1 MDPVYTALRSGKAG
15 TTIFLAVLL
24 LLFTARGSAQTFSSQ
39 SSTSFPTN
47 SSTPRNVVTDFDADG
62 DADILIQ
69 TGLNGSS
76 FNYARNNGNGTFTIV
91 AQSSSPFASV
101 TLPDVSTNGIYRT
114 ADFDAD
120 GDLDIWVPAASATG
134 TYLRNDGSSFSLQSS
149 STFPNPTATG
159 RNIVADYD
167 GDGDADVLFQ
177 TGGDGSAFSYA
188 RNDGNATFTILAQSS
203 SPFASVTLPNA
214 SAIGY
219 YRPADYDGDGD
230 IDIWVAADGA
240 TGTYFR
246 NDGSSFS
253 SQPTTT
259 FPAAASN
266 ARNVVGDF
274 DADGD
279 ADILY
284 QTGTNGSSFSYAR
297 SNGNGTFTIVAQS
310 SSPFASVTLP
320 DVSLVYIYRI
330 DDLDDDGDMDIWV
343 PSSTTTGTY
352 LMQDGSP
359 PTLTSTSPANDAVG
373 VLRDAN
379 INLNFSETVTKNTGT
394 ITIVRSSD
402 NTVIETITVTS
413 GQVTGSGTAY
423 VINPGTTLAS
433 NTTYS
438 VRITGGAFLDAASSE
453 FPALIGGKYQFTT
466 GTALPLFWLNV
477 NAVLENDQVNI
488 SWKTTGEGNT
498 SHFEVERSTDGLFY
512 NNIAQIASANSPGE
526 HQYNFADKQVQ
537 PGYTY
542 YYRLK
547 QVDLDGRFNY
557 SSTLKVD
564 IGGERTVALKITNN
578 PVRADM
584 IIAITLPHTQNA
596 RLVLVNQIGA
606 TVLER
611 KENMQAGETI
621 MTVRTSN
628 LPTGVYY
635 LILYAGPNELRTTV
649 IKQ

>member
-1 MDPVYTALRSGKAG
+1 MDPVYTALNSFKARAIILFAG
-15 TTIFLAVLL
+15 LL
-24 LLFTARGSAQTFSSQ
+24 LTTNSSAQTFSLQ
-39 SSTSFPTN
+39 SSTTFPTN
-47 SSTPRNVVTDFDADG
+47 TNTPRNVVADFDADG
-62 DADILIQ
+62 DADVLIQ

-91 AQSSSPFASV
+91 SQSSSPFASV
-101 TLPDVSTNGIYRT
+101 TLPDVSTTGIYRT

-120 GDLDIWVPAASATG
+120 GDIDIWVPASGATG
-134 TYLRNDGSSFSLQSS
+134 TYLRNDGSSFSSQSS
-149 STFPNPTATG
+149 STFPNPTNPG
-159 RNIVADYD
+159 RNIVADFD

-177 TGGDGSAFSYA
+177 TGADGSTFSYA
-188 RNDGNATFTILAQSS
+188 RNDGNATFTILAQGS

-214 SAIGY
+214 TNIGF

-230 IDIWVAADGA
+230 IDLWVAADGA

-259 FPAAASN
+259 FPAAQFTG
-266 ARNVVGDF
+266 RNMVGDF

-284 QTGTNGSSFSYAR
+284 QTGINGSSFSYAR

-320 DVSLVYIYRI
+320 DVSVSYLYRI
-330 DDLDDDGDMDIWV
+330 DDYDDDGDMDIWV

-359 PTLTSTSPANDAVG
+359 PTLASTSPANDATG
-373 VLRDAN
+373 VLRNAN
-379 INLNFSETVTKNTGT
+379 LTLNFTESVTKNTGS
-394 ITIVRSSD
+394 ITIVKSSD
-402 NTVIETITVTS
+402 NSLIETINVTS

-423 VINPGTTLAS
+423 VVNPSTTLAS
-433 NTTYS
+433 NTTFS
-438 VRITGGAFLDAASSE
+438 VRITGGAFLDATSAK
-453 FPALIGGKYQFTT
+453 FPALTGGKYQFTT
-466 GTALPLFWLNV
+466 GTALPLFWLSA
-477 NAVLENDQVNI
+477 NAVFDNDQVNI
-488 SWKTTGEGNT
+488 SWRTTGELNT
-498 SHFEVERSTDGLFY
+498 SHFEIERSTDGVLY
-512 NNIAQIASANSPGE
+512 NNIGQIPSANSAGE
-526 HQYNFADKQVQ
+526 HLYTFADKQVQ

-547 QVDLDGRFNY
+547 QVDMDGRSTY

-564 IGGERTVALKITNN
+564 IGGERTAALKVSNN
-578 PVRADM
+578 PVQADM
-584 IIAITLPHTQNA
+584 IITITLPQAQNA

-611 KENMQAGETI
+611 KENLPAGETI

-628 LPTGVYY
+628 LPTGIYY
-635 LILYAGPNELRTTV
+635 LVLYAGRDKLRSTL